1 MEEKETKKTNKED
14 QIKIIDDLIDDQ
26 KKTQDKINKAIKD
39 LGDSVCPRILE
50 DLGYQY
56 SSIIS
61 NISRLEKMKDS
72 ILNQGLG
79 NEYAEEA
86 FGIRY

>member
-1 MEEKETKKTNKED
+1 MEEKKKMTKEE

-26 KKTQDKINKAIKD
+26 KKVQENINKAIKD
-39 LGDSVCPRILE
+39 LGDGVCPRILE

-56 SSIIS
+56 SNVVRSIS
-61 NISRLEKMKDS
+61 ELEKMKDA

-79 NEYAEEA
+79 NEYAEAA